1 MILMVAVV
9 SVAVA
14 QRPNRKAEPV
24 TVSNNRFA
32 STELIKKNKDF
43 MGDKTKNEK
52 DNATTGAQRHFVY
65 IIESLEVDES
75 EAIDVNI
82 LVTVNPSNNKLTVK
96 VTPSESGMLYE
107 LFDGTQACLEHKPLR
122 GQNTNISFSRY
133 HEGEYVLKVQN
144 VEGKY
149 SKFRIVKTINN

>member
-24 TVSNNRFA
+24 TVSNNRSA
-32 STELIKKNKDF
+32 STELVLKKKDI
-43 MGDKTKNEK
+43 GENAKIGR
-52 DNATTGAQRHFVY
+52 DNVTTGAQRHFVY
-65 IIESLEVDES
+65 TIESLDVDES
-75 EAIDVNI
+75 EVIDVNI

-149 SKFRIVKTINN
+149 SKFKIVKTINN

>member
-24 TVSNNRFA
+24 TVSNNRSA
-32 STELIKKNKDF
+32 STELVLKKKDIHD
-43 MGDKTKNEK
+43 MPKAGR

-65 IIESLEVDES
+65 TIESLDVDES

-144 VEGKY
+144 AEGKY
-149 SKFRIVKTINN
+149 SKFKIVKTINN